1 MYRPSPAMKREK
13 MFLARVE
20 LLPVTFRSHTVTD
33 KCKISIMIA
42 SYGIIDHSNYT
53 FVCDNIHTLSQYN
66 TRNEL
71 AHSF

>member
-33 KCKISIMIA
+33 KCKISIMIGTLFLLICMI
-42 SYGIIDHSNYT
+42 SIYNNLCMVIYT
-53 FVCDNIHTLSQYN
+53 KM
-66 TRNEL
+66 
-71 AHSF
+71 